1 MSKPESGTVSV
12 ALSDAAIKRHA
23 ADPTVKQ
30 LRDSRRPVV
39 FRYHASRA
47 SGSWYVVT
55 YSKGQV
61 NPYSKIANW
70 PALGAADFMDAL
82 PKILQKLAIDP
93 SASVAVDGWQTVG
106 ELLTWYRERSKRER
120 NKSTKRKDAIRSVIK
135 CHLWP
140 NLASVRLTELNQSCL
155 DEKLIWP
162 LQERYALSYVRQV
175 FGVLTGAFKQAHK
188 LKLITVN
195 PLAEFTFPDFIET
208 RIEAKPGAIR
218 PDQVRGVLAGLLAYV
233 ATWQGKIPKSVVLAV
248 MMLAHGTRIGETRLT
263 KIKNLNFEDREWFI
277 PSTDAKT
284 RAEMVVPMTDQ
295 ICAFLRLYLEQQK
308 AAGYDGAYL
317 FPGSNGKPLNPKQA
331 DDLFKPL
338 TGGEWT
344 SHDLRKVARTCWAD
358 LGVDHLVGEFLLN
371 HKLQGVSAVYIHT
384 TLKAQ
389 KRAALERWHAWLDA
403 RGFDQLHGH
412 HAETEARQAAQPDSM
427 QANNHAA
434 FSAA

>member
-1 MSKPESGTVSV
+1 MSQTASGTVSV
-12 ALSDAAIKRHA
+12 PISDAAIKRHA

-30 LRDSRRPVV
+30 LRDTRRPVML
-39 FRYHASRA
+39 RYHASRQ

-55 YSKGQV
+55 YNKGQE

-70 PALGAADFMDAL
+70 PALSATDFMEAV

-120 NKSTKRKDAIRSVIK
+120 NKSTKRKEAIRSVIK

-140 NLASVRLTELNQSCL
+140 NLASVRLTELNQSVL

-195 PLAEFTFPDFIET
+195 PLAEFTFPDFIDT
-208 RIEAKPGAIR
+208 RIESKPGAIR
-218 PDQVRGVLAGLLAYV
+218 PDQVRVVLAGLLEHV
-233 ATWQGKIPKSVVLAV
+233 ATWQGTIPKAVVLAV

-263 KIKNLNFEDREWFI
+263 KLKNLNLDDREWFI
-277 PSTDAKT
+277 PPADAKT
-284 RAEMVVPMTDQ
+284 RVEMVVPLTDQ
-295 ICAFLRLYLEQQK
+295 ICAFLRRYLEQQK
-308 AAGYDGAYL
+308 AAGYDGVFL
-317 FPGSNGKPLNPKQA
+317 FPGSHGKPINAKQA

-403 RGFDQLHGH
+403 RGFDQLHGYH
-412 HAETEARQAAQPDSM
+412 TETEARQAAQPDSM
-427 QANNHAA
+427 QVNNHEAY
-434 FSAA
+434 SAA

>member
-23 ADPTVKQ
+23 TDPTVKQ

-55 YSKGQV
+55 YNKGQV

-70 PALGAADFMDAL
+70 PALGAADFMEAL

-93 SASVAVDGWQTVG
+93 SASVAVDGWQVVG
-106 ELLTWYRERSKRER
+106 ELLTWYRDRSKRDR
-120 NKSTKRKDAIRSVIK
+120 NTSTKRKDAVRSIIK

-140 NLASVRLTELNQSCL
+140 CLATVRLSDLNQACL

-175 FGVLTGAFKQAHK
+175 FGVLMVAFKQAHK

-195 PLAEFTFPDFIET
+195 PLADFTFPDFIET

-218 PDQVRGVLAGLLAYV
+218 PDQVRGVLSGLLDYV
-233 ATWQGKIPKSVVLAV
+233 AARQGNIPKAVVLAV

-263 KIKNLNFEDREWFI
+263 RIKNLNFEDREWFI
-277 PSTDAKT
+277 PAADAKT
-284 RAEMVVPMTDQ
+284 RVEMVVPLTDQ
-295 ICAFLRLYLEQQK
+295 ICAFLRRWLEQLK
-308 AAGYDGAYL
+308 TAGYDGVFL
-317 FPGSNGKPLNPKQA
+317 FPGSHGKPINAKQA
-331 DDLFKPL
+331 DSFFKFL
-338 TGGEWT
+338 SGGEWT

-403 RGFDQLHGH
+403 RGFAHLHGFH
-412 HAETEARQAAQPDSM
+412 VETEARQADQADSL
-427 QANNHAA
+427 QANNHAGYSVA
-434 FSAA
+434 